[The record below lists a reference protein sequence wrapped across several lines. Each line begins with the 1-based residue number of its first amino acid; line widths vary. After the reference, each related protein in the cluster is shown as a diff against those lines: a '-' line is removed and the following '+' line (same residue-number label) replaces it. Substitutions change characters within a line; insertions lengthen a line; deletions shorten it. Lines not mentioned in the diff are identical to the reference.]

1 VCILRAL
8 TEETMKKPLL
18 ALLVLGTLAFASGP
32 VSSQIFQDGPY
43 YANPSWDQ
51 QMPASTRFIVLSNW
65 GSAAVL
71 DRETG
76 LVWERTP
83 ATTTSNWLD
92 ALYFCRAQLGG
103 NRRGWRLPS
112 YEELTSLLDPMQSN
126 PALPAGQPFLGI
138 GTSDVFWTSTTDEG
152 LESAAWIVQIAS
164 GATWT
169 TAFKDLP
176 SNLFRSWCVRGG
188 SSVTN
193 PPY

>member
-1 VCILRAL
+1 
-8 TEETMKKPLL
+8 MKKPLL
-18 ALLVLGTLAFASGP
+18 ALLMLGTLALVNGP
-32 VSSQIFQDGPY
+32 VSGQIVQDGPY
-43 YANPSWDQ
+43 YATPSWDQ
-51 QMPASTRFIVLSNW
+51 QIPASTRFIVLSNW

-83 ATTTSNWLD
+83 TSTTFNWLN
-92 ALYFCRAQLGG
+92 ALFSCRAQLVG

-112 YEELTSLLDPMQSN
+112 YEELTSLLDPTQSN
-126 PALPAGQPFLGI
+126 PALPAGNPFLGI
-138 GTSDVFWTSTTDEG
+138 GSSDVFWTSTTDES

-164 GATWT
+164 GATDS
-169 TAFKDLP
+169 TAFKDT
-176 SNLFRSWCVRGG
+176 NLFRSWCVRTG